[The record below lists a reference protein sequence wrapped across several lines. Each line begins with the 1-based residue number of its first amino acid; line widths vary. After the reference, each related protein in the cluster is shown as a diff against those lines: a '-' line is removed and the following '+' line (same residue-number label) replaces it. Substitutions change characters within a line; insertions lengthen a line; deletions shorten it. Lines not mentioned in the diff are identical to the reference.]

1 MSDEAGGERLNLPR
15 TLHLIIFLL
24 IVGLAL
30 AGWVLYSTRP
40 LAPAALATPAT
51 AATPGAQ
58 AAPTS
63 AAEPADVP
71 GDGYGVVPGPATPW
85 AVAGG
90 PGEPTATP
98 EFVAVPL
105 PGTIAL
111 LGPPPD
117 SVFRLTDGVT
127 FYWTDT
133 TPLSAG
139 RRYVVYGMDGSA
151 QVSLGV
157 VRAANLG
164 SNYQLQAVPGQTVG
178 QAGSFSWLVV
188 LEDESS
194 GVIIAQSETRSLT
207 LIAEN

>member
-1 MSDEAGGERLNLPR
+1 MSDETEGKRPHRLR
-15 TLHLIIFLL
+15 
-24 IVGLAL
+24 
-30 AGWVLYSTRP
+30 VLYS
-40 LAPAALATPAT
+40 LAFLIILAAVLGGWIWLSDRLFVAAPPRATLAAT
-51 AATPGAQ
+51 AFVAASTADPNATDA
-58 AAPTS
+58 
-63 AAEPADVP
+63 P
-71 GDGYGVVPGPATPW
+71 GDGFGIVAGLATPW